1 MEEKLD
7 ATQVILLEWNFLDKN
22 TIRLYFERVPLYYY
36 SIDFS
41 QKPDRNNVF
50 TDYGYLELILQGAY
64 DDFYTEGLQSFVG
77 EDDVVIKE
85 DSLNKI
91 DFWDGRLDQQ
101 QDWSS
106 GFYIKFNKKEVNYIP
121 LELDKWKIMYQDA
134 VLSYAEIHEE
144 QWQSLEM
151 KFFSWFKTITEQIIT
166 SKLPSNPSQE
176 LLNYNKWIFTELQ
189 RFEQSIRKERVK
201 RDALL
206 KNDNSPVL
214 VHKNPKAK
222 ETQRKI
228 NLSILGFWEGLK
240 KRWN

>member
-1 MEEKLD
+1 MEEKLA
-7 ATQVILLEWNFLDKN
+7 ATQVILLEWSFLDKN

-41 QKPDRNNVF
+41 QKLDRNNVF
-50 TDYGYLELILQGAY
+50 TDHGYLELILEGEY

-85 DSLNKI
+85 GSLNKI

-101 QDWSS
+101 QDCSS
-106 GFYIKFNKKEVNYIP
+106 GFYIKFDKKEVNYFP
-121 LELDKWKIMYQDA
+121 LELDKWKVMYQDA
-134 VLSYAEIHEE
+134 VLNFAEIYEE
-144 QWQSLEM
+144 QWQSLET
-151 KFFSWFKTITEQIIT
+151 KFFSWFKTGIEQIIT
-166 SKLPSNPSQE
+166 SKLPPDPSQE
-176 LLNYNKWIFTELQ
+176 LLDYNKLIFTELQ
-189 RFEQSIRKERVK
+189 RFEQNLRKESGERES
-201 RDALL
+201 LL

-240 KRWN
+240 NR